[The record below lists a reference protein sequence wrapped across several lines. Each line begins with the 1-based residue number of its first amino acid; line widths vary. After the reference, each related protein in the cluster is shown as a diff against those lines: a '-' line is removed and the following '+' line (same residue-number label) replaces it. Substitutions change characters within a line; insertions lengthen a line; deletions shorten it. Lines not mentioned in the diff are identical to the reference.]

1 VLKIESVS
9 KRFRAGNFG
18 VRDLSLEVKSG
29 VIGLL
34 GPNGAGKTTLM
45 QMIATITRPTSGR
58 ILFHDQ
64 DIVKRPNELRRRLG
78 YLPQDFGV
86 YDNLTATEFLTYF
99 AALKG
104 VRSKQ
109 CVMEMLE
116 SVNLHGVAHRTVGG
130 FSGGMKQ
137 RLGIAQ
143 ALINDPELVIVDEP
157 TAGLDPEE
165 RVRFRNV
172 LSEIGFGKLVI
183 LSTHIVS
190 DVESIATEIAVMKNG
205 SLLTMATPE
214 TLLRAC
220 EGRVW
225 QSVVPSGQ
233 FDQLRTTL
241 KISSAVRKP
250 DGVHIRFVGP
260 ASPMPA
266 TTPRSANYTGLERR
280 VKLSLVA
287 ITAGSSSRSCK
298 HQMPPGPPPLSLKHW
313 RSSEPMRRRV

>member
-1 VLKIESVS
+1 MLIIDAVS
-9 KRFRAGNFG
+9 KRFRAGNYG
-18 VRDLSLEVKSG
+18 VRDVSLDLKSG

-45 QMIATITRPTSGR
+45 QMLATVTRPTSGH
-58 ILFHDQ
+58 ITFEGV
-64 DIVKRPNELRRRLG
+64 DIAEWPNELRRRLG

-86 YDNLTATEFLTYF
+86 YDNLTALEFLNYF

-104 VRSKQ
+104 VHSKKR
-109 CVMEMLE
+109 VLEMLE
-116 SVNLHGVAHRTVGG
+116 TVNLHTVKDRALGG

-143 ALINDPELVIVDEP
+143 ALINDPALVIVDEP

-190 DVESIATEIAVMKNG
+190 DIESIATEIAVMKEG
-205 SLLTMATPE
+205 ALLTIAAPE
-214 TLLRAC
+214 VLLRGA
-220 EGRVW
+220 EGHVW
-225 QSVVPSGQ
+225 ESVVPSEE
-233 FDQLRTTL
+233 FERLRATL

-260 ASPMPA
+260 AGA
-266 TTPRSANYTGLERR
+266 LGANAAEPELEDAFLHLMNAEDAPSVHAR
-280 VKLSLVA
+280 
-287 ITAGSSSRSCK
+287 
-298 HQMPPGPPPLSLKHW
+298 
-313 RSSEPMRRRV
+313 

>member
-1 VLKIESVS
+1 MLTIENVS
-9 KRFRAGNFG
+9 KKFRAGNYG

-29 VIGLL
+29 VVGLL

-58 ILFHDQ
+58 ILFRGEDV
-64 DIVKRPNELRRRLG
+64 VKRPNALRRKLG

-104 VRSKQ
+104 VRSKKR
-109 CVMEMLE
+109 VMEMLE
-116 SVNLHGVAHRTVGG
+116 SVNLHGVANRTVGG

-214 TLLRAC
+214 TMLRAC
-220 EGRVW
+220 DGNVW
-225 QSVVPSGQ
+225 QSVVASEQ

-260 ASPMPA
+260 SPEIAATAAEPELEDAFLYLMNSGHADQPA
-266 TTPRSANYTGLERR
+266 T
-280 VKLSLVA
+280 
-287 ITAGSSSRSCK
+287 
-298 HQMPPGPPPLSLKHW
+298 
-313 RSSEPMRRRV
+313 

>member
-1 VLKIESVS
+1 VLTIENVS
-9 KRFRAGNFG
+9 KKFRAGNYG

-29 VIGLL
+29 VVGLL

-45 QMIATITRPTSGR
+45 QMIATITRPTGGR
-58 ILFHDQ
+58 ILFRGEDV
-64 DIVKRPNELRRRLG
+64 VKRPNALRRKLG

-86 YDNLTATEFLTYF
+86 YDNLTATEFLSYF

-104 VRSKQ
+104 VRSKKR
-109 CVMEMLE
+109 VMEMLE
-116 SVNLHGVAHRTVGG
+116 SVNLHGVANRTVGG

-214 TLLRAC
+214 TMLRAC
-220 EGRVW
+220 EGNVW
-225 QSVVPSGQ
+225 QSVVASEQ

-260 ASPMPA
+260 SPEIAATAAEPELEDAFLYLMNSGHADQPA
-266 TTPRSANYTGLERR
+266 A
-280 VKLSLVA
+280 
-287 ITAGSSSRSCK
+287 
-298 HQMPPGPPPLSLKHW
+298 
-313 RSSEPMRRRV
+313 

>member
-1 VLKIESVS
+1 MARGSSHGGVMLKIESVS
-9 KRFRAGNFG
+9 KRFRGGNYG
-18 VRDLSLEVKSG
+18 VRDVSLDLKSG

-45 QMIATITRPTSGR
+45 QMIATITRPSAGR
-58 ILFHDQ
+58 ILFEGAD
-64 DIVKRPNELRRRLG
+64 VTRRPNDVRRKLG

-86 YDNLTATEFLTYF
+86 YENLTAIEFLSYF

-104 VRSKQ
+104 ITSRPRI
-109 CVMEMLE
+109 MEMLE
-116 SVNLHGVAHRTVGG
+116 HVNLHQSANRAVGG

-143 ALINDPELVIVDEP
+143 ALINDPALLIVDEP

-190 DVESIATEIAVMKNG
+190 DIESIATEIAVLKAG
-205 SLLTMATPE
+205 ALLTVGAPE
-214 TLLRAC
+214 NLLRAC
-220 EGRVW
+220 AGKVW
-225 QSVVPSGQ
+225 RAVVSSEE
-233 FDQLRTTL
+233 FDQLRTIL
-241 KISSAVRKP
+241 RISSAVRKS

-260 ASPMPA
+260 EPSLAA
-266 TTPRSANYTGLERR
+266 TAVEPELEDAF
-280 VKLSLVA
+280 LYLMNFGPEE
-287 ITAGSSSRSCK
+287 TAAR
-298 HQMPPGPPPLSLKHW
+298 
-313 RSSEPMRRRV
+313 

>member
-1 VLKIESVS
+1 MGQSARDFWQVRRESFPVLTIENVS
-9 KRFRAGNFG
+9 KQFRGGNFG

-45 QMIATITRPTSGR
+45 QMIATITRPTGGR
-58 ILFHDQ
+58 ILFRGV
-64 DIVKRPNELRRRLG
+64 DIAKRPNELRRKLG

-86 YDNLTATEFLTYF
+86 YENLTAREFLSYF

-104 VRSKQ
+104 VRSKSRI
-109 CVMEMLE
+109 VEMLE
-116 SVNLHGVAHRTVGG
+116 SVNLHGVADRAVGG

-143 ALINDPELVIVDEP
+143 ALINDPDLVIVDEP

-190 DVESIATEIAVMKNG
+190 DVESIATEIAVMKEG
-205 SLLTMATPE
+205 ALLTMTTPE
-214 TLLRAC
+214 MMLRAC
-220 EGRVW
+220 EGKVW
-225 QSVVPSGQ
+225 RSVVTSEQ
-233 FDQLRTTL
+233 FEKLRTSL

-250 DGVHIRFVGP
+250 DGVHLRFV
-260 ASPMPA
+260 SP
-266 TTPRSANYTGLERR
+266 TPEIDAHPIEPELEDAFLYLMNFSAANN
-280 VKLSLVA
+280 A
-287 ITAGSSSRSCK
+287 
-298 HQMPPGPPPLSLKHW
+298 
-313 RSSEPMRRRV
+313 

>member
-1 VLKIESVS
+1 VLKIENVS

-45 QMIATITRPTSGR
+45 QLIATITRPTSGR

-64 DIVKRPNELRRRLG
+64 DIAKRPNELRRRLG

-86 YDNLTATEFLTYF
+86 YDNLTATEFLGYF

-109 CVMEMLE
+109 RVMEMLE
-116 SVNLHGVAHRTVGG
+116 SVNLHGVANRTVGG

-205 SLLTMATPE
+205 ALLTMAAPE
-214 TLLRAC
+214 TLLRICA
-220 EGRVW
+220 GQVW
-225 QSVVPSGQ
+225 QSVVASQ
-233 FDQLRTTL
+233 EFDRLRPTL
-241 KISSAVRKP
+241 KISSAVRKTN
-250 DGVHIRFVGP
+250 GVHIRFVGP
-260 ASPMPA
+260 APSIEA
-266 TTPRSANYTGLERR
+266 TAAEPELEDAFLYLMNFGDAAQ
-280 VKLSLVA
+280 V
-287 ITAGSSSRSCK
+287 
-298 HQMPPGPPPLSLKHW
+298 PPL
-313 RSSEPMRRRV
+313 P